1 MYFCNKIDFCV
12 SIGRMITDKYQLV
25 TGCQQKDPKAMK
37 QLYEE
42 LAPVMLGVCMRYT
55 HSRDEAQDLLHD
67 GFVKAYENID
77 KLVNPSAL
85 WSWMYQIMVNLSINY
100 VTRRDT
106 LLYCDM
112 EEVSEQNDWS
122 DDFEMDLDETT
133 NRAEELVEALQS
145 LPARYRVV
153 FNMRA
158 VEEMEYSEIAAQL
171 QVPESTVRSR
181 VSRARQLLLEKLK
194 MKG

>member
-1 MYFCNKIDFCV
+1 
-12 SIGRMITDKYQLV
+12 
-25 TGCQQKDPKAMK
+25 MK

-42 LAPVMLGVCMRYT
+42 LAPAMLGVCMRYT

-67 GFVKAYENID
+67 GFVKAYVNID
-77 KLVNPSAL
+77 KLDNPSAL
-85 WSWMYQIMVNLSINY
+85 LAWMYQIMVNLSINY
-100 VTRRDT
+100 VTRRSA

-122 DDFEMDLDETT
+122 DDVELDLDGTS

-145 LPARYRVV
+145 LPDRYRVA

-158 VEEMEYSEIAAQL
+158 VEEMEYSDIAAQL
-171 QVPESTVRSR
+171 HIPESTVRSR

>member
-1 MYFCNKIDFCV
+1 
-12 SIGRMITDKYQLV
+12 MITDKYQLV
-25 TGCQQKDPKAMK
+25 TGCQQKDQKAMK